1 VNGQA
6 GGDTQTGTIS
16 TTGLYA
22 APTTISQAQTFTITA
37 THAADSSVT
46 TTAKVTVDPWP
57 VVKVVISPVSA
68 TIAADNTQ
76 EFVATVSGNANTAVT
91 WSVDGVNWGNTGT
104 GTVSDNG
111 LYTAPQAAGTH
122 TITATSVADSSKSAS
137 ASADVVSFAISPASA
152 NVVSNGTQQFS
163 VVMEGF
169 SNLSVTWSV
178 DGVTGGNGTVGTV
191 SSTGLYTAPSTLGT
205 HTVAATSVQYPGI
218 SANAS
223 VTVQTQN
230 PGVVSVLSYHND
242 DVRDG
247 ANTQETTL
255 TLSNVNYEQ
264 FGKKYA
270 YQVDGQIYAQ
280 PLYMPNL
287 MINGVSHNTV
297 FVATENDTVFAFDAD
312 GASSSALWQN
322 HLATA
327 IPSNQQYGI
336 SPLVGIS
343 GTPII
348 ESTTGTLYVVTDGEV
363 SSGTEYELHAL
374 DVTSGAEKFGGP
386 VVLSGSVPGTGTGS
400 VNGVLQ
406 LETGCYQ
413 RTGLALDNSSSA
425 IYIELGHCSHGW
437 VLAYDETSLQQIAI
451 MSTTPD
457 GAGGGIWAG
466 APAIDDNTGDLFI
479 LSGVDEGDPMSGYND
494 SAIRLDPTSLAV
506 LDYFMPSN
514 EQYLSMNDL
523 DEGSG
528 SGIIMPDN
536 QSAAPHEWIGGGKDG
551 RIFVVNRDNMGQFEN
566 TNQVIETVQT
576 GINQQDNIY
585 STPAFWNGFL
595 YYHCQDDVLRQ
606 FSWDVSTGLLST
618 SPIGIGT
625 IIYGAH
631 GSPSSISANGTS
643 NGIVWEIDSTNYGI
657 GPAIL
662 RAYNAVLVDQELYDT
677 TQAGSRDTAGGA
689 IKMSL
694 PTVADGHV
702 FVGTASELDVYGL
715 LSQP

>member
-1 VNGQA
+1 
-6 GGDTQTGTIS
+6 
-16 TTGLYA
+16 
-22 APTTISQAQTFTITA
+22 
-37 THAADSSVT
+37 
-46 TTAKVTVDPWP
+46 
-57 VVKVVISPVSA
+57 
-68 TIAADNTQ
+68 
-76 EFVATVSGNANTAVT
+76 
-91 WSVDGVNWGNTGT
+91 
-104 GTVSDNG
+104 
-111 LYTAPQAAGTH
+111 
-122 TITATSVADSSKSAS
+122 
-137 ASADVVSFAISPASA
+137 
-152 NVVSNGTQQFS
+152 
-163 VVMEGF
+163 
-169 SNLSVTWSV
+169 
-178 DGVTGGNGTVGTV
+178 
-191 SSTGLYTAPSTLGT
+191 
-205 HTVAATSVQYPGI
+205 
-218 SANAS
+218 
-223 VTVQTQN
+223 
-230 PGVVSVLSYHND
+230 
-242 DVRDG
+242 
-247 ANTQETTL
+247 
-255 TLSNVNYEQ
+255 
-264 FGKKYA
+264 
-270 YQVDGQIYAQ
+270 
-280 PLYMPNL
+280 
-287 MINGVSHNTV
+287 
-297 FVATENDTVFAFDAD
+297 
-312 GASSSALWQN
+312 
-322 HLATA
+322 
-327 IPSNQQYGI
+327 
-336 SPLVGIS
+336 
-343 GTPII
+343 
-348 ESTTGTLYVVTDGEV
+348 LYVVTDGEV

-576 GINQQDNIY
+576 GINQHDNIY

-595 YYHCQDDVLRQ
+595 YYHCQDDVLRA
-606 FSWDVSTGLLST
+606 FSWDVNTGLLST
-618 SPIGIGT
+618 SPVGLGDVTYGIH
-625 IIYGAH
+625 GAT
-631 GSPSSISANGTS
+631 SSISANGTT
-643 NGIVWEIDSTNYGI
+643 NGIVWEIETTNAGT

-662 RAYNAVLVDQELYDT
+662 HAYNAMLVDQELYNS
-677 TQAGSRDTAGGA
+677 TQAGSRDTAGIAVKCLWERLRSSTSTGCSRNRRR
-689 IKMSL
+689 IGIDLRKGPSCGESL
-694 PTVADGHV
+694 GKSTGRPAFLQPAAGR
-702 FVGTASELDVYGL
+702 
-715 LSQP
+715 SQ